1 MEGDNFIV
9 KSKYDNKNYRVIN
22 MENGL
27 QALLVHDPSVAT
39 KGGPKK
45 KGNKQKWYN
54 IFNFLLFFTLYLFL
68 FILFCFFQSSAAA
81 MIVGVGVIYA
91 QKYSHGLPHLLGS
104 YNITLKK
111 NSLIIYHY
119 ETNMSIGCRA
129 YDWRWE

>member
-68 FILFCFFQSSAAA
+68 FILFFFFSVNRSSD
-81 MIVGVGVIYA
+81 YRRCR
-91 QKYSHGLPHLLGS
+91 SHSCPKVLTWTTTF
-104 YNITLKK
+104 I
-111 NSLIIYHY
+111 
-119 ETNMSIGCRA
+119 RFV
-129 YDWRWE
+129 